1 MGRRVTK
8 AKKKPKSKTK
18 QATDKAEAAGS
29 KKKPTA
35 THDSLRENV
44 APGKPTE
51 AKYTVSQLL
60 HKAEEYIDMFEFEMA
75 QKFCQRALEL
85 EPDNVQALETCGTLL
100 LELGELESAKHCF
113 GRAIEVDPE
122 SGYSKYMNMGQL
134 MGGAEAIK
142 CFSRGLEL
150 MLNEQQQQTQE
161 HISAFFNTCD
171 AKTKPPVTDRDVS
184 NAHCSMAEIYL
195 TDACFAEDAEERC
208 RHHLEEAVK
217 KDGDN
222 PEAYHLLAS
231 FFLSKEEPESA
242 KEVIEKGVSL
252 WLPQMKEVVKPDG
265 AAVDPVEVCAVSYPV
280 RINATKIL
288 IELEEYDQA
297 SEVLELLLDEEDEV
311 IEVWYLLGWLNYLQ
325 GQDCYT
331 NARYYLQKAQQP
343 KVRINRQQYPDD
355 PGFTRAFTA
364 DELDV
369 GITALKKGKAPGL
382 DNIQTE
388 LIKQLG
394 PKARDWLLRFFNSC
408 TASKKIPKLWR
419 QAKVVAILKPR
430 KDPSEAKSF
439 RPISLLCH
447 TYKLFERLIL
457 NRLAAHVDE
466 KLIPEQA
473 GFRPG
478 KSYLSAAY
486 DTVNHRRLLSK
497 VLEMTGDLHL
507 TDLIRTMLES
517 RRFFV
522 VLNGKKSRWRRQ
534 KNGLPQ
540 GSVLA
545 PMLFNIYTNDQPVHT
560 DTQSFIY
567 ADDLCIAS
575 QEKDFNNI
583 EVNLT
588 SALSI
593 LSTYYDL
600 NQLRANPSK
609 TQVCAFHLRNRDAK
623 RELNVVWN
631 GTRLNNTST
640 PVYLGVHLDR
650 TLSFK
655 THIQKT
661 KMKVNPRNNIIRKL
675 SNSKWGCRASTLR
688 SSCLALCYSAAEYAC
703 PVWERSTHAS
713 KLNPA
718 LHDVCRIIS
727 GCLKPANVD
736 SVHLLAGIA
745 PHQIRR
751 TVASRMERSRL
762 TTDTRHQLFNHMPAA
777 SRLKS
782 RKSFMHTVT
791 PLCS

>member
-1 MGRRVTK
+1 MNAAVTVQTVPFRRRFNLKK
-8 AKKKPKSKTK
+8 ANWEQFAQQLDVAVENIPATAENYDQFVKVLRKVARKNIPRGCRRNYVPGLTTETTELYKQYTEKYESDPFAENTITLGEELINSISEERRKSWQTLIESTDMTHNSKKAWSTIRKLCNDPRKSKQHYNT
-18 QATDKAEAAGS
+18 
-29 KKKPTA
+29 TA
-35 THDSLRENV
+35 NQV
-44 APGKPTE
+44 AH
-51 AKYTVSQLL
+51 QLL
-60 HKAEEYIDMFEFEMA
+60 T
-75 QKFCQRALEL
+75 
-85 EPDNVQALETCGTLL
+85 N
-100 LELGELESAKHCF
+100 
-113 GRAIEVDPE
+113 GRVP
-122 SGYSKYMNMGQL
+122 N
-134 MGGAEAIK
+134 
-142 CFSRGLEL
+142 R
-150 MLNEQQQQTQE
+150 
-161 HISAFFNTCD
+161 
-171 AKTKPPVTDRDVS
+171 
-184 NAHCSMAEIYL
+184 
-195 TDACFAEDAEERC
+195 
-208 RHHLEEAVK
+208 
-217 KDGDN
+217 
-222 PEAYHLLAS
+222 
-231 FFLSKEEPESA
+231 
-242 KEVIEKGVSL
+242 
-252 WLPQMKEVVKPDG
+252 
-265 AAVDPVEVCAVSYPV
+265 
-280 RINATKIL
+280 
-288 IELEEYDQA
+288 
-297 SEVLELLLDEEDEV
+297 
-311 IEVWYLLGWLNYLQ
+311 
-325 GQDCYT
+325 
-331 NARYYLQKAQQP
+331 QP
-343 KVRINRQQYPDD
+343 KVRINRQRYPDD
-355 PGFTRAFTA
+355 PGFTRAFTP

-382 DNIQTE
+382 DDIQTE

-394 PKARDWLLRFFNSC
+394 PKARDWLLRFLNSC

-419 QAKVVAILKPR
+419 QAKVVAILKPG

-478 KSYLSAAY
+478 KSCTSQLLNLTEHIEDGYEKCLITGAVLVDLSAAY

-497 VLEMTGDLHL
+497 VQEMTGDLHL

-640 PVYLGVHLDR
+640 PVYSAFISIE
-650 TLSFK
+650 LSPLRHTYK
-655 THIQKT
+655 NQDESKR
-661 KMKVNPRNNIIRKL
+661 KNNIIRKL
-675 SNSKWGCRASTLR
+675 ANSKWGCRASTLR

-718 LHDVCRIIS
+718 LHDC
-727 GCLKPANVD
+727 C
-736 SVHLLAGIA
+736 
-745 PHQIRR
+745 
-751 TVASRMERSRL
+751 
-762 TTDTRHQLFNHMPAA
+762 
-777 SRLKS
+777 
-782 RKSFMHTVT
+782 
-791 PLCS
+791 